1 MVCSSGRRPTDRRG
15 CCLEVDELRHTRSS
29 RIPDPRPTPDEAAYL
44 LTSERF
50 RLLKRDPLAR
60 PVDVR
65 PRDETEQDGRS
76 Q

>member
-15 CCLEVDELRHTRSS
+15 CC
-29 RIPDPRPTPDEAAYL
+29 RIPNPRPTPDEAAYL